1 MTEKFGT
8 PTAVQGPAPHDS
20 LRALCEQIKAKNEQ
34 WRSLF
39 DADMAQLAAEL
50 LGRVD
55 EIVELTRAPTLAA
68 EVEELRAENDKL
80 RAKLGNSPEPCAYC
94 GIPADKLLDCQHGFP
109 GCPRADDM
117 VLCGHFGAAME
128 TAKLREALAAERH
141 KGKEQA
147 ADSERL
153 RKSERDNEA
162 QLVRIAACIG
172 KDARQAPD
180 HDRTIAGAAIAEVER
195 LREENAELRTVM
207 VAAAEEIHAH
217 WGAHCDSEGYGPA
230 NLMRRLEE
238 GIPAEYG
245 YTAGRFAE
253 LQAESAAE
261 RRKVG
266 ALREALRPL
275 WPVIEHAMA
284 GLVFTAKR
292 AGEVT
297 AQMNAVRAALAA
309 SDPQRGSEPSTLQT
323 PNPPDQGTFPK
334 AP

>member
-1 MTEKFGT
+1 MSSESKHEAAHT
-8 PTAVQGPAPHDS
+8 PTDDADRQV
-20 LRALCEQIKAKNEQ
+20 LRALIEVCEDTEDKYHGSANDFERGRAFEAKHIRRGVSTWYQDTFCGQTHMGEPV
-34 WRSLF
+34 F
-39 DADMAQLAAEL
+39 A
-50 LGRVD
+50 
-55 EIVELTRAPTLAA
+55 RAHLAA
-68 EVEELRAENDKL
+68 EV
-80 RAKLGNSPEPCAYC
+80 
-94 GIPADKLLDCQHGFP
+94 
-109 GCPRADDM
+109 
-117 VLCGHFGAAME
+117 
-128 TAKLREALAAERH
+128 
-141 KGKEQA
+141 
-147 ADSERL
+147 ERL